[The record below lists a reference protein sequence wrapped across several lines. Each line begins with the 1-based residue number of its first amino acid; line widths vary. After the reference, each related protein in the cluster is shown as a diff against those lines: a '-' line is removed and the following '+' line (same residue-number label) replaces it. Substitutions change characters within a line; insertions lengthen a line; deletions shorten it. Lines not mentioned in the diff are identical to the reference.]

1 MQQQVKWHT
10 VNQWGEQVYKVPF
23 AQSRDASNFARFV
36 SGNTS
41 RFSLIGCHRTPSGWE
56 VAYRPRK
63 EYPWGAP
70 A

>member
-1 MQQQVKWHT
+1 MQQHVKWHT

-41 RFSLIGCHRTPSGWE
+41 RFSLIGCHRAPSGWE

-63 EYPWGAP
+63 EYPWEAS